1 MNENIVTIF
10 GINVLTISSA
20 ALIIAT
26 FGVVVRREFRDWLSG
41 YQYQSLVLFAITTI
55 IAYVSD
61 MWELYIAAVLT
72 LVVKCLV
79 IPKILHYATKN
90 VKIGYKIEVR
100 PYISIRSSVIISAL
114 FVALSYFLTPQIPT
128 SSDPLVTS
136 FLPVSFALFLIGLFV
151 TVIRRIALNQMVGL
165 LIIENGLFLFTVVL
179 TRGTSIP
186 IEIGI
191 FADILVGVVIS
202 AILLSRMGSVIES
215 MDIDRLTHLR
225 DD

>member
-1 MNENIVTIF
+1 MSENVVTIF
-10 GINVLTISSA
+10 GIDILTISSA

-26 FGVVVRREFRDWLSG
+26 FGVVVRREFRDWLG
-41 YQYQSLVLFAITTI
+41 AYKYQSLVLSAITAI
-55 IAYVSD
+55 IAYVSGV
-61 MWELYIAAVLT
+61 WELYIAAALT

-79 IPKILHYATKN
+79 IPRILNYATRN
-90 VKIGYKIEVR
+90 ARIGYNNIEVR
-100 PYISIRSSVIISAL
+100 PYVSIRSAVIVSAL
-114 FVALSYFLTPQIPT
+114 FVALSYFLTQQFPVG
-128 SSDPLVTS
+128 SDPLVAS

-165 LIIENGLFLFTVVL
+165 LIIENGLFLFTAVL
-179 TRGTSIP
+179 GGTSIL
-186 IEIGI
+186 IEVGI
-191 FADILVGVVIS
+191 FADILVGVVIA